1 MNGNQP
7 PRSLDW
13 IAEELAALDTLQLR
27 RRLAE
32 RQSPQG
38 VRVVMDG
45 RELLNFGSNDY
56 LELASSPRLRA
67 AAAAAIADGGWG
79 SGASPLVTGRG
90 GWHARLEEALAEFE
104 HAEAALLFPSGFAAN
119 VGTVSALAGKGDLVL
134 SDAKNHASL
143 IDGCRLS
150 GARVQIYPH
159 GKAEYVEKYLAQAG
173 NFRRRLIV
181 TDSLFSMDGDL
192 APLVE
197 LVELAERHSAMLLV
211 DEAHATGVFGPNG
224 RGVCEHLGL
233 SEAVLI
239 RVGTL
244 SKALGSAGGFVVG
257 SRPLIDWLANR
268 ARPYVFSTASPAP
281 LAAAALEAIAC
292 IREEPE
298 RRATLLRR
306 ANIFRSQLAADG
318 WHTGDC
324 RSQII
329 PLYVGSPHRA
339 LMLAASL
346 RDQGFWVPGIRP
358 PTVPDGESL
367 LRISLTS
374 GHTDDMLADL
384 REALARAIA

>member
-233 SEAVLI
+233 SEAVPI

-257 SRPLIDWLANR
+257 SRPLIDWLTNR

-339 LMLAASL
+339 MMLAASL

>member
-233 SEAVLI
+233 SEAVPI

>member
-1 MNGNQP
+1 VNGNQP

-233 SEAVLI
+233 SEAVPI

-339 LMLAASL
+339 MMLAASL
-346 RDQGFWVPGIRP
+346 RDQGLWVPGIRP